1 MDTLVVSVAEAAHLL
16 GVSDDLVYELVE
28 RGELPC
34 VRFGR
39 RRLIPRRAL
48 DLVIEAALVDFD
60 PSRVVTAAADHHRR
74 DGLTPASALPAESQ
88 AGGWRIDGLS
98 RLVR

>member
-1 MDTLVVSVAEAAHLL
+1 MDTLVVSVAEAAKLL

-34 VRFGR
+34 LRFGR
-39 RRLIPRRAL
+39 RRLVPRRAL
-48 DLVIEAALVDFD
+48 DLVIEAALAGFD
-60 PSRVVTAAADHHRR
+60 PSRVVTAADHQRR
-74 DGLTPASALPAESQ
+74 DDLIPAAAAPEESQ
-88 AGGWRIDGLS
+88 AGGWRNDGLS

>member
-1 MDTLVVSVAEAAHLL
+1 MDTLVVSVAEAAKLL
-16 GVSDDLVYELVE
+16 GVSDDLLYEVVE

-48 DLVIEAALVDFD
+48 DLVIEAALAGFE
-60 PSRVVTAAADHHRR
+60 PSRVATAVADHH
-74 DGLTPASALPAESQ
+74 
-88 AGGWRIDGLS
+88 AGI
-98 RLVR
+98 